1 MEPLEQKENNQEVFS
16 SSDPSFWDYVRLKD
30 FTKKTGIEEKDC
42 HAFCAK
48 ELIDNAC
55 DIVEKWRLQNAPITI
70 EIRNSQDES
79 ESNTM
84 TISVSNPNPDN
95 RPVFTNLEETF
106 NYKRSFSSKSNQ
118 YKITRGAQGDALKE
132 LGTIP
137 YMLTNNTEKSG
148 GGSGGNKQWEYPLIF
163 QHNKRIDKVYIR
175 VNRKDRVIQKRIE
188 RYPWDE
194 EDTGA
199 AATATKV
206 TMTLPSLTAGA
217 YMSLL
222 QYCQTYTLFN
232 THLSFEVYAA
242 PYAPSSMPALLPMS
256 EHYNNPNSIYCYNQQ
271 EFQDFLTD
279 LYDKEMSI
287 YDALVKSDFREINQP
302 GRFEDLKDITIRQL
316 TAKKTREIY
325 KRLKKSMFPMSKLST
340 PYQAHIGARKAA
352 LMQRYKAMTPYIEL
366 DFAKAVYARTRPEE
380 TNYSDDDKTIR
391 FPFDFEVIAIPFKGQ
406 TQEGKSIIKSG
417 VNYSTSINDKS
428 YFSSDHLDYS
438 WFNEKNV
445 HLRAYDIDDIIH
457 VSSAGADI
465 DTTDNIP
472 SMKQRKR
479 CVMITHLVSPRPE
492 YKQGYGKSSLRL
504 EPYSTQI
511 AQLIERV
518 VKRLPLRNRTA
529 PSKEYEG
536 PTGNLDLLLAK
547 RWAEVEANPG
557 ILDPNS
563 PDYDPWTQSTV
574 WYHLREEYLL
584 PIERKY
590 GVTMIKSGTRTSI
603 TAMISERCEK
613 LEGTPKREQ
622 LGIFASPRATMY
634 VNGQW
639 YRIDIDSIP
648 EVAGKGT
655 DVIFI
660 EKQGIVE
667 IIKHLADRYGFAF
680 VNTQGHFA
688 EYPRNLVPEI
698 AQQGGNVVILTDF
711 DCAGIHIAERI
722 IADDVTYNYVDKQ
735 GNTSL
740 EEKGGYQYTEY
751 IGNKVRRL
759 GIDMETLEYFIS
771 KVNEEGQTIT
781 VEVRQEDG
789 SLAEEEIRTLDRLIK
804 HVQESYPKAEKAE
817 DKQQPGVNVVTS
829 LIRYVKKYS
838 LTKGYSY
845 SHRYEDEKNEEDHK
859 LMYRKYDRYKYIYD
873 SFEYLTGLDVHET
886 LKDMRFYNHDSELDK
901 DEKDILN
908 SLLEEREPAAAK
920 RIELDSVLKVVKAK
934 MFEEFIVYKL
944 QEFFPGRKYIDRA
957 ITIPTEYFGEK
968 FNILPDKTRALF
980 QRVAEM
986 ADNAAKTVEE
996 AITKELEKWSPSEVQ
1011 LQQGIPTLLVIPT
1024 ERMVNEMLIAKAV
1037 EEDPN
1042 LQAFEEEAERM
1053 LDALPEK
1060 EADQDQP

>member
-1 MEPLEQKENNQEVFS
+1 MEPLEQKENKQEVFS
-16 SSDPSFWDYVRLKD
+16 SSDPSFWDYIRLKD

-55 DIVEKWRLQNAPITI
+55 DIVEKWRLNDAIITI
-70 EIRNSQDES
+70 DVKNDPDDGGCTSSD
-79 ESNTM
+79 TM
-84 TISVSNPNPDN
+84 TISVTNPNPGKS
-95 RPVFTNLEETF
+95 VFSNLDQTF

-118 YKITRGAQGDALKE
+118 YKITRGTQGDALKE

-137 YMLTNNTEKSG
+137 YMLVNNAGQSKD
-148 GGSGGNKQWEYPLIF
+148 KQWKYPLIF
-163 QHNKRIDKVYIR
+163 QHNKRIDKVYIK
-175 VNRKDRVIQKRIE
+175 VNRKDRVIERRIE
-188 RYPWDE
+188 HYSCDD
-194 EDTGA
+194 EDTD
-199 AATATKV
+199 TRV
-206 TMTLPSLTAGA
+206 TITLPALAPRA
-217 YMSLL
+217 YMSFLEF
-222 QYCQTYTLFN
+222 CRTYTIFN
-232 THLSFEVYAA
+232 THLSFRLSNEGVTW
-242 PYAPSSMPALLPMS
+242 PALLSMS
-256 EHYNNPNSIYCYNQQ
+256 KDYNNPNSIYCYSQQ
-271 EFQDFLTD
+271 EFEDFLTD
-279 LYDKEMSI
+279 LYDKDMSV
-287 YDALVKSDFREINQP
+287 YDVLLRSDFREVNQA
-302 GRFEDLKDITIRQL
+302 GRFEDLKDITIGQL
-316 TAKKTREIY
+316 TAKKAKEIY
-325 KRLKKSMFPMSKLST
+325 NRLKKSMLPMSELST
-340 PYQAHIGARKAA
+340 PYQYRKGKRKEA
-352 LMQRYKAMTPYIEL
+352 LIERYKVMALSSLEL
-366 DFAKAVYARTRPEE
+366 DYDKAVYDRTRSQD
-380 TNYSDDDKTIR
+380 TIYSDKTIR
-391 FPFDFEVIAIPFKGQ
+391 FPFTFEVLAIPIRKQ
-406 TQEGKSIIKSG
+406 RQEESIVISG
-417 VNYSTSINDKS
+417 VNYSTSINNKS
-428 YFSSDHLDYS
+428 YFTSDHWVYS
-438 WFNEKNV
+438 WDNEKGT
-445 HLRAYDIDDIIH
+445 HLNAYNIEEIIR

-465 DTTDNIP
+465 RFDDNIAP
-472 SMKQRKR
+472 KKQRKP
-479 CVMITHLVSPRPE
+479 CVIIVHLVSPRPE
-492 YKQGYGKSSLRL
+492 YKHGYGKSALKL

-511 AQLIERV
+511 AELIEGV
-518 VKRLPLRNRTA
+518 VKRIPLRNRTA

-547 RWAEVEANPG
+547 RWAEVKANPG

-590 GVTMIKSGTRTSI
+590 GVTLIKSGTRTTI
-603 TAMISERCEK
+603 TAIISERCEK
-613 LEGTPKREQ
+613 LEGSPKREQ

-698 AQQGGNVVILTDF
+698 TKQGGNVVILTDF

-722 IADDVTYNYVDKQ
+722 IADDITYNYVDKQ

-759 GIDMETLEYFIS
+759 GIDTETLEYFIS

-781 VEVRQEDG
+781 VEVRQDDG
-789 SLAEEEIRTLDRLIK
+789 SLTEEEIRTLDLLIE

-845 SHRYEDEKNEEDHK
+845 SHRYEDENNEEDHK

-886 LKDMRFYNHDSELDK
+886 LKDMRFYNHDSELES

-908 SLLEEREPAAAK
+908 SLLEKREPAAAK

-944 QEFFPGRKYIDRA
+944 QEFLPERRYIDRA

-968 FNILPDKTRALF
+968 FNILPEKTRALF

-986 ADNAAKTVEE
+986 ADNAAKPVEE
-996 AITKELEKWSPSEVQ
+996 AITKELEKWSSSEEQ

-1024 ERMVNEMLIAKAV
+1024 ERMVNEMLIANAV

-1042 LQAFEEEAERM
+1042 IQAFEEEAERM
-1053 LDALPEK
+1053 LDALSEK
-1060 EADQDQP
+1060 DQDQP